1 MEETILVFKTNLE
14 NKKQLKEV
22 RPALDRL
29 EGVNSWNTDLE
40 DCDRILRVV
49 SCGTTPETVIQQMR
63 TLGYNCEELPD

>member
-1 MEETILVFKTNLE
+1 MEQTILVFKTNLE

-22 RPALDRL
+22 QPALDGL
-29 EGVNSWNTDLE
+29 EGINSWNTDLE

-49 SCGTTPETVIQQMR
+49 SCGTKPEIIIHQMH

>member
-1 MEETILVFKTNLE
+1 MEQTILVFKTNLK

-22 RPALDRL
+22 QPALDGL
-29 EGVNSWNTDLE
+29 EGINSWNTDLE

-49 SCGTTPETVIQQMR
+49 SCGAKPEIVIHQMR